1 MGIEEKE
8 RKKEGEGNGE
18 KIGRWSAGVENECFV
33 MEVKVMNDGVK
44 GAVLGQVC
52 GNGNVHRL
60 LGLPDVSG
68 LGELGHG
75 HWKGSLCSD
84 QMY

>member
-1 MGIEEKE
+1 M
-8 RKKEGEGNGE
+8 EGGE
-18 KIGRWSAGVENECFV
+18 V
-33 MEVKVMNDGVK
+33 NDGVK